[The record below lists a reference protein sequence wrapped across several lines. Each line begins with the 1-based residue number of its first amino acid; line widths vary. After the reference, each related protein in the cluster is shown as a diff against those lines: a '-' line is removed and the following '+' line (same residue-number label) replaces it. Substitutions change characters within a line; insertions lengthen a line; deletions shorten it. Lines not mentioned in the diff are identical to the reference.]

1 MVAERPRP
9 QAVILGL
16 TFGDRGHIMRAERAK
31 GAVVKKFLLLLGI
44 LGLVIGVVLYIRG
57 RQGDLEL
64 EY

>member
-1 MVAERPRP
+1 
-9 QAVILGL
+9 
-16 TFGDRGHIMRAERAK
+16 
-31 GAVVKKFLLLLGI
+31 VKKFLLLLGI